1 MTLSNGEI
9 ALVFATFM
17 FVAGATWTIMI
28 VRAMRAEADKLR
40 ELAWKASQE
49 HSHELLAELRAIRD
63 TLAELRAIRDTLA
76 ELRAT
81 RETLAELR
89 AIRETLGDFPSRTIR
104 ETLGDIRYK
113 LYNP

>member
-9 ALVFATFM
+9 ALMFATFM
-17 FVAGATWTIMI
+17 LVASATWTIMI

-49 HSHELLAELRAIRD
+49 HSHELLAELRAIR
-63 TLAELRAIRDTLA
+63 
-76 ELRAT
+76 
-81 RETLAELR
+81 
-89 AIRETLGDFPSRTIR
+89 ETLGDFPSWTIR
-104 ETLGDIRYK
+104 ETLADIRHK

>member
-9 ALVFATFM
+9 ALMFATFM
-17 FVAGATWTIMI
+17 LVAGVTWTIMI

-49 HSHELLAELRAIRD
+49 HSRELLS
-63 TLAELRAIRDTLA
+63 
-76 ELRAT
+76 
-81 RETLAELR
+81 ELR
-89 AIRETLGDFPSRTIR
+89 AIRETLGDVPSRTIR
-104 ETLGDIRYK
+104 ETLGDIRDK